1 MKNALI
7 VVLTALCLQAHAQQF
22 PELKYPQH
30 YFQNPLPVPMV
41 LAGGF
46 GELRPGHFHSGLD
59 IKTDG
64 HIGMPVHAA
73 QEGYISRV
81 SVSSTGFGN
90 AIYITHPNGYTT
102 LYGHL
107 SRFNPALAAYV
118 EKEEYAR
125 KSWAIDLT
133 LPEHLF
139 PVKKGQFIA
148 WSGDTGNSGGP
159 HVHFEIRNT
168 RTQDPLNEFLFGFP
182 IKDHTA
188 PKLYRLAVYDR
199 GRSIY
204 EQAPHIY
211 TLKHVGPNRYAVS
224 PHVLAIAADSIGFG
238 LQALDFQDNTHNNF
252 GIYEELVYKDGVLQ
266 NGFRLNDI
274 GYNVTRY
281 VDAHEDYKTF
291 RDHGIKFELLFSL
304 PGNHLPIYYN
314 FHGNGTID
322 LQDGKPHT
330 IRIEA
335 RDPNGN
341 TSVVVF
347 SVQRRQEGAA
357 HPVVECSNRMIPN
370 IRNILDRSEAS
381 FYLKPDALYDTLCL
395 DYGIR
400 ALESPVRYSD
410 WVQIGNPDI
419 PLYSSYELHLKLHR
433 PVPNNWISKAV
444 IVRDGL
450 KGKFRQAVPARITG
464 GWAAAPFE
472 KFGLF
477 SVQIDT
483 VAPVLVP
490 LGFRNGQHE
499 TGARRL
505 AFKAEDALSG
515 LASFNAYLDNS
526 WLMFARV
533 HNTFYYLFDR
543 HCRPGMHT
551 LKVIATDEVGNT
563 TTHIYHFKR

>member
-7 VVLTALCLQAHAQQF
+7 VVLTALCLKVYAQQF
-22 PELKYPQH
+22 PELKYPRH
-30 YFQNPLPVPMV
+30 YFQNPLPIPMV

-64 HIGMPVHAA
+64 RIGMPVHAA

-107 SRFNPALAAYV
+107 SRFNPALAAFV

-168 RTQDPLNEFLFGFP
+168 RSQDPLNEFLFGFP

-188 PKLYRLAVYDR
+188 PKLYRLAVYNR
-199 GRSIY
+199 GHSIY

-211 TLKHVGPNRYAVS
+211 PLKLVGPNRYGLS
-224 PHVLAIAADSIGFG
+224 PDVLAIAADSIGFG
-238 LQALDFQDNTHNNF
+238 LQALDFQDNTYNNF
-252 GIYEELVYKDGVLQ
+252 GIYEELVYLDGVLQ

-291 RDHGIKFELLFSL
+291 RDRGMKFELLFSL
-304 PGNHLPIYYN
+304 PGNHLPIYYD

-322 LQDGKPHT
+322 LQDGKPHAV
-330 IRIEA
+330 RIEA
-335 RDPNGN
+335 RDPYGN
-341 TSVVVF
+341 TSTVSF
-347 SVQRRQEGAA
+347 TVQRRTAGVSYPA
-357 HPVVECSNRMIPN
+357 VECSTRMIPN
-370 IRNILDRSEAS
+370 IRNILDRSEVS
-381 FYLKPDALYDTLCL
+381 FYLQPDALYDTVCL

-400 ALESPVRYSD
+400 GHELPVRYSD
-410 WVQIGNPDI
+410 LVQIGNPDI
-419 PLYSSYELHLKLHR
+419 PLYSSYQLHMKLLR
-433 PVPNNWISKAV
+433 PIPNNWISRAV

-450 KGKFRQAVPARITG
+450 KGQFRQAVPAEITG

-477 SVQIDT
+477 SVQVDT

-490 LGFRNGQHE
+490 LGFRDGQNL

-505 AFKAEDALSG
+505 AFRAEDAMSG
-515 LASFNAYLDNS
+515 LAAFNAYLDNR

-533 HNTFYYLFDR
+533 RNTFYYLFDR
-543 HCRPGMHT
+543 HCGSGLHT
-551 LKVIATDEVGNT
+551 LKVIAIDEVGNT
-563 TTHIYHFKR
+563 TTHLYHFKR